1 MDPIMNPRPID
12 HKSQALSTSVH
23 CNTPTISLSSI
34 ASSTGTANT
43 GTTGGGK
50 RARRNLDN
58 DYENM
63 CLQSSNTSEAIP
75 VEKLRW
81 YTLSNSDLIYKQYEV
96 SVPRSFAKTIL
107 RLFFFQD

>member
-1 MDPIMNPRPID
+1 M
-12 HKSQALSTSVH
+12 
-23 CNTPTISLSSI
+23 PTISLSSI
-34 ASSTGTANT
+34 ASSPGTANT
-43 GTTGGGK
+43 NTGTAGGGK

-96 SVPRSFAKTIL
+96 SDL
-107 RLFFFQD
+107 

>member
-1 MDPIMNPRPID
+1 MKILFDEMSDIHIFM
-12 HKSQALSTSVH
+12 
-23 CNTPTISLSSI
+23 PTTGISLPSI

-96 SVPRSFAKTIL
+96 SVPATPRGAHSLTSNL
-107 RLFFFQD
+107 